1 MRAVT
6 TDAHV
11 ALATGQLLRLDDP
24 GPLEIACEAGRVW
37 LTEEAQASDTWL
49 MAGMTAQLTGR
60 GLALVEAL
68 LPARLRIVARKA
80 QSE

>member
-1 MRAVT
+1 MT

-24 GPLEIACEAGRVW
+24 GPLEIACEEGRVW

-49 MAGMTAQLTGR
+49 ETGMSARLTGR

-68 LPARLRIVARKA
+68 LPARLRIVGRKA
-80 QSE
+80 QAR